1 MRRYVS
7 LAAIVLT
14 VYVLCFASGCSL
26 LPLEDMHAHQNE
38 HEDEGER
45 EQPPPAP
52 PEEHID
58 PDLAMHPPEVQ
69 ERIKK
74 ATVDD
79 AIEMLKT
86 LGEDMQADS
95 TTVTSYVY
103 RNGSE
108 QDRKRLEKAVGNLA
122 QDSDVPEIRKN
133 AISLLGGFDNSR
145 FDLRVRAAKSD
156 PDKGV
161 RRTAV
166 LTLRN
171 DGAAAKSI
179 LQELTKDPDA
189 EVRQVAQDMY
199 SQLMSQIGDEGIIAL
214 VQDLGVYRN
223 DASAL
228 ASTQL
233 VVRGA
238 QALPYLIDA
247 ASNDS
252 NKHRRAAATTCIS
265 MICAGNNP
273 SLDKFAERAHSTTH
287 EGFEP
292 QRREANLEGL
302 KPLLYVLQNDPYA
315 VAREAAAQ
323 GLGYLGSAKAAPALA
338 KALYD
343 PNDHVRRRAAAAL
356 ETVSAVGVVK
366 QLANVAANDEV
377 AQVRAYAVR
386 ALGNVGGPRV
396 VEALAKATE
405 DADAEVRQHA
415 ANELGRL
422 RAQEALDELVKL
434 FDDEDEDVRWAAVR
448 AVGELRNKAATPY
461 LVKAL
466 QDEYPQVSNAA
477 ERGLQKLGVAKRK
490 ATGFEEPTDAS
501 G

>member
-7 LAAIVLT
+7 LAAIILT
-14 VYVLCFASGCSL
+14 VYVFCFASGCWL
-26 LPLEDMHAHQNE
+26 LPLEDTHTHGDDE
-38 HEDEGER
+38 HEHEGED
-45 EQPPPAP
+45 EAQPPPP
-52 PEEHID
+52 PEEDLD
-58 PDLAMHPPEVQ
+58 PELAMHPPEVREQ
-69 ERIKK
+69 IEK
-74 ATVDD
+74 ATVDE
-79 AIEMLKT
+79 AIEMMKKAA
-86 LGEDMQADS
+86 GKDVIADPVMIA
-95 TTVTSYVY
+95 TYLYRTS
-103 RNGSE
+103 SE
-108 QDRKRLEKAVGNLA
+108 QDRKRLEQAAVDLLQN
-122 QDSDVPEIRKN
+122 SDVPAARRN
-133 AISLLGGFDNSR
+133 AIAILAGFDSSR

-156 PDKGV
+156 PDAGV

-166 LTLRN
+166 VTLN
-171 DGAAAKSI
+171 SDGAAAASV
-179 LQELTKDPDA
+179 LRELTKDPNADI
-189 EVRQVAQDMY
+189 RQIAQDMY
-199 SQLMSQIGDEGIIAL
+199 SQLMSRMGDEGIIAL

-233 VVRGA
+233 VVQGA
-238 QALPYLIDA
+238 PALPYLIDA
-247 ASNDS
+247 AMND
-252 NKHRRAAATTCIS
+252 NNRHRRAAATTCIS

-273 SLDKFAERAHSTTH
+273 SLDEFAERAHATKH
-287 EGFEP
+287 EGFES

-302 KPLLYVLQNDPYA
+302 EPLLYVLQNDPYP

-366 QLANVAANDEV
+366 QLADVAANDEV

-396 VEALAKATE
+396 VEALAKATQ

-422 RAQEALDELVKL
+422 QAQQALGALVEL

-466 QDEYPQVSNAA
+466 QDKYPQVSNAA

-490 ATGFEEPTDAS
+490 GTGFEEQ

>member
-1 MRRYVS
+1 MRRHLS
-7 LAAIVLT
+7 LAAIVLL
-14 VYVLCFASGCSL
+14 VYVFCFASGCSL
-26 LPLEDMHAHQNE
+26 LPLEDTHAHHQDE
-38 HEDEGER
+38 HEDEGEH
-45 EQPPPAP
+45 EAQPPPP
-52 PEEHID
+52 PEEELD
-58 PDLAMHPPEVQ
+58 PDLAMQPPEVR
-69 ERIKK
+69 ERIKN
-74 ATVDD
+74 ATVDE

-86 LGEDMQADS
+86 PGKDVEADA
-95 TTVTSYVY
+95 VTIASYVY
-103 RNGSE
+103 RKSSE
-108 QDRKRLEKAVGNLA
+108 QDRKRLERAAVDLA
-122 QDSDVPEIRKN
+122 QNSDNPAIRKN
-133 AISLLGGFDNSR
+133 AVSMLVGFDNSHLDIR
-145 FDLRVRAAKSD
+145 AHAAKSD
-156 PDKGV
+156 PDKEV
-161 RRTAV
+161 RQAAV
-166 LTLRN
+166 STLRN
-171 DGAAAKSI
+171 DVAAKSI
-179 LQELTKDPDA
+179 LRELTKDPDA
-189 EVRQVAQDMY
+189 EIRQMAQDMY
-199 SQLMSQIGDEGIIAL
+199 GQLMSRIGDEGMIAL
-214 VQDLGVYRN
+214 VQELGVYRN

-228 ASTQL
+228 AAIQL
-233 VVRGA
+233 VVRGP

-247 ASNDS
+247 ARNDN

-273 SLDKFAERAHSTTH
+273 SLDEFAERAHATRH
-287 EGFEP
+287 EGSKP

-302 KPLLYVLQNDPYA
+302 EPLLHVLQNDPYP

-356 ETVSAVGVVK
+356 ETVSAVGVVE
-366 QLANVAANDEV
+366 QLADVAANDKV

-396 VEALAKATE
+396 VEALAKATQ

-422 RAQEALDELVKL
+422 QAQQALDALVKL

-466 QDEYPQVSNAA
+466 QDKYPQVSNAA

-490 ATGFEEPTDAS
+490 GTGFQESTDAS